1 METRPVGHISEA
13 APINIPGVG
22 PHMEFTEYLSDLA
35 KFLAGQPLL
44 ALAIVAIFIG
54 VLGGMLRRP
63 APRLGGFLRGVSN
76 LGLVAA
82 LLLTIAQVTRFTTD
96 RDFALPQFGM
106 PRQSVEGNETRVPI
120 SDDGHFWITAE
131 VNGVEQQFLVDTGA
145 TITAIS
151 PRTAEL
157 SAVAPKA
164 IPRSVLMRT
173 ANGMVQAE
181 VATVDELSF
190 GNIVARDLDAVIAPG
205 LGDAN
210 VIGMNFL
217 SRLASWRVEDG
228 TLVLV
233 PHHPQ
238 PES

>member
-1 METRPVGHISEA
+1 LTGFSEL
-13 APINIPGVG
+13 G
-22 PHMEFTEYLSDLA
+22 EFLV
-35 KFLAGQPLL
+35 GQPLL
-44 ALAIVAIFIG
+44 ALALVAILIG
-54 VLGGMLRRP
+54 VLGGMLRR
-63 APRLGGFLRGVSN
+63 ALPRLGAFLRGVSN

-96 RDFALPQFGM
+96 RDFALPQLGM

-120 SDDGHFWITAE
+120 SDDGHFWISAE

-157 SAVAPKA
+157 SAVTSKG
-164 IPRSVLMRT
+164 IPHSVLMRT
-173 ANGMVQAE
+173 ANGVVQAE
-181 VATVDELSF
+181 VARIDELSF
-190 GNIVARDLDAVIAPG
+190 GNVVARDLDAVVAPG

-210 VIGMNFL
+210 VIGMNLL
-217 SRLASWRVEDG
+217 SRLASWRVEGG
-228 TLVLV
+228 TLILV

-238 PES
+238 AES